1 MTNFGIFDELLSTQN
16 VNVARIA
23 RNVECDFLTDFQTQC
38 QGLDEDEE
46 IAKMRKSRPQFDVM
60 RGLSV
65 LGITLQTFR
74 EVSSKGDKARL
85 RSLLNEALFVKTKE
99 VDKIKAKDPEADTK
113 RHSV

>member
-1 MTNFGIFDELLSTQN
+1 METNEETPQVSITEVPN
-16 VNVARIA
+16 AKEA
-23 RNVECDFLTDFQTQC
+23 QC
-38 QGLDEDEE
+38 DEE
-46 IAKMRKSRPQFDVM
+46 VDDEIVQMRKSRPQFDVM

-74 EVSSKGDKARL
+74 EVSSKGDKTRL